1 MTIIVLL
8 VGRIGRC
15 YVLQFSNICFYEPSF
30 PAAARKLWKM
40 PTGLLDPGEDIPDAA
55 VRELLEE
62 TGLDGTMDGVVC
74 FRHAHSTSRSSDLFF
89 VCNMKLKTKSNEEE
103 DDSHLVFKPQPEE
116 IADIRWMAVDEYCSQ
131 EVWQDSPVYSSLNK
145 AIRQA
150 SARALAAR
158 EPSSST
164 TSGFNRSEGTIV
176 HERLPLGFASGTNDL
191 YKSSS

>member
-1 MTIIVLL
+1 MINSLL
-8 VGRIGRC
+8 TSAHFFAEH
-15 YVLQFSNICFYEPSF
+15 LTF

-62 TGLDGTMDGVVC
+62 TGLNATMKGIVC

-89 VCNMKLKTKSNEEE
+89 VCNMELNLTPNEE
-103 DDSHLVFKPQPEE
+103 DDDSNLVFKPQPEE
-116 IADIRWMAVDEYCSQ
+116 IADIRWMPVEEYCSQ
-131 EVWQDSPVYSSLNK
+131 EVWQHSPVYRSLNH
-145 AIRQA
+145 AIKQA

-158 EPSSST
+158 HSLSST
-164 TSGFNRSEGTIV
+164 PSDFGGTEGTIV

-191 YKSSS
+191 YKSKH